1 MASFL
6 FGTKSLTKRLIT
18 YILSI
23 SVYIQAFSF
32 CTIYLTLFF
41 SGFQFIVDY
50 INLII
55 YARNTCME
63 HTILIETCQI
73 KFLHLFPTTRCTCYR
88 PSGVTTVTEVYIRR
102 YPLSPPRGRVLGCG
116 EQGECDRLSVP
127 LWIHGGQIQVF
138 GKNNWTQWPKDT
150 IRITGLSE
158 NPLATG
164 GFPTQT
170 GQ

>member
-41 SGFQFIVDY
+41 FGFQFIVDY

-88 PSGVTTVTEVYIRR
+88 PSGVTTVTEVGGILCRLLVGEFSDVVNRASVIDCR
-102 YPLSPPRGRVLGCG
+102 YPYEYTEARYKYSAKIIAYHDDAV
-116 EQGECDRLSVP
+116 
-127 LWIHGGQIQVF
+127 
-138 GKNNWTQWPKDT
+138 T
-150 IRITGLSE
+150 
-158 NPLATG
+158 
-164 GFPTQT
+164 
-170 GQ
+170 